1 MKMLILGEILDYILA
16 SQRYQHFE
24 AEMSLENVKTIS
36 FSDPFES
43 NQKYLLSYQYSLSS
57 PASDWSIYG
66 KWFTVMADIDDTL

>member
-36 FSDPFES
+36 FSDIFES
-43 NQKYLLSYQYSLSS
+43 KTKNIYCHINIVYLLQPLTGQFMEN
-57 PASDWSIYG
+57 D
-66 KWFTVMADIDDTL
+66 LQ

>member
-24 AEMSLENVKTIS
+24 AEMSLENVKTIL

-43 NQKYLLSYQYSLSS
+43 NQN
-57 PASDWSIYG
+57 I
-66 KWFTVMADIDDTL
+66 